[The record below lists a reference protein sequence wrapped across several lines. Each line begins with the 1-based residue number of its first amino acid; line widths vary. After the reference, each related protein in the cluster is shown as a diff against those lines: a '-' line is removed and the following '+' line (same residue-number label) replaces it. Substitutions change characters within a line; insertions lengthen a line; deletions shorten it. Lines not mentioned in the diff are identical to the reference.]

1 MFEEALKFF
10 KFISCLCFG
19 VRDIILTWSELW
31 NHIDYII
38 QAKLAH
44 VVIITHS
51 VLYNLYLYLKHWQ
64 SIHSY
69 QLDIVRYQNDNIWQI
84 ESIIL
89 SICIE
94 KRIKVVIFIIE
105 FLFLW
110 FLNLLLLLLFSFDFW
125 HSKLFFFLFQL
136 QQRFIL
142 HSFIVQFQLTD
153 VLLFGLEVFL
163 GELHYNCFLFGSSSY
178 LFCLNLEVFNL
189 SLRLFLENFNWR
201 WFHVL
206 VLDFTRLFNGFFS
219 SEAIV
224 LGSHVGWLVG
234 HFGWKVI
241 RWRIW
246 C

>member
-153 VLLFGLEVFL
+153 V
-163 GELHYNCFLFGSSSY
+163 
-178 LFCLNLEVFNL
+178 
-189 SLRLFLENFNWR
+189 
-201 WFHVL
+201 
-206 VLDFTRLFNGFFS
+206 
-219 SEAIV
+219 
-224 LGSHVGWLVG
+224 
-234 HFGWKVI
+234 
-241 RWRIW
+241 
-246 C
+246 